1 MLIVDDDE
9 NNLLALSTLLDDA
22 AEVIT
27 AVSGDAAL
35 RKLLEG
41 DFAVILLDVFMPG
54 MDGYE
59 TADLIRRRQ
68 RSQRIPIIFL
78 SAVNKEASH
87 LMRGY
92 AMGAVDYVF
101 KPVDPMILRSK
112 VAVFVDLYEK
122 TREIERKA
130 AYEQQLLDT
139 ALRANAERLRV
150 EQELRIAEQRQ
161 SAIIQSLPIVFYLAP
176 LEHGGRQLAG
186 GDFRALTGFE
196 PKRLKRRGCG
206 AAACTPKTVNV

>member
-1 MLIVDDDE
+1 
-9 NNLLALSTLLDDA
+9 
-22 AEVIT
+22 
-27 AVSGDAAL
+27 
-35 RKLLEG
+35 
-41 DFAVILLDVFMPG
+41 MPG

-78 SAVNKEASH
+78 SAVNKEAND
-87 LMRGY
+87 LTRGY

-130 AYEQQLLDT
+130 AYEQRLLDT

-150 EQELRIAEQRQ
+150 EQGAFAWLSSGKVRSSNRCRSSSIWLRCMMA
-161 SAIIQSLPIVFYLAP
+161 
-176 LEHGGRQLAG
+176 GRQLAG
-186 GDFRALTGFE
+186 GDFVALTGLE
-196 PKRLKRRGCG
+196 PGG
-206 AAACTPKTVNV
+206 A